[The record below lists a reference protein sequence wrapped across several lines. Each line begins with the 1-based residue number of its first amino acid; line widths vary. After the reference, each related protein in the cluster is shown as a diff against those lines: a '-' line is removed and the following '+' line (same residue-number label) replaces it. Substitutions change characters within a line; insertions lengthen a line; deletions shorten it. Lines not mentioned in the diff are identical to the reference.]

1 VGIAAPV
8 GPVSSVACDRV
19 PVSTVY
25 MKTLLNPLLWDKNAK
40 ETELETLKPCFLYL
54 TLWQEPAS
62 VVILIFVL
70 QDDSNM

>member
-1 VGIAAPV
+1 
-8 GPVSSVACDRV
+8 
-19 PVSTVY
+19 

-40 ETELETLKPCFLYL
+40 ETELETLKPRFLYL